1 MLVLQRPA
9 SVFAAMRREDEQ
21 ELRQEPLLAIIFLAG
36 IAGVLSTNLAGA
48 CSTTSRSTRSG
59 SRCGRSSRA
68 GSTGSSG
75 YFVLGAL
82 LFIGE
87 KSAGADTSYVRSRH
101 VLGYACV
108 PLALSLLAQPVKIAA
123 YGEDAFKSGG
133 SDTGFGAHVFEAI
146 ELVALVW
153 CAVLLVIGVRTVN
166 SWSWWR
172 ALAAR
177 CRHSHRPRSRSRAPT
192 ARSSCG
198 GATRDSGDSSRDSLA
213 AGNALFAYVGSV
225 PPRGVC
231 AAARGRRQAPGRSP
245 PPRASRL
252 ERAASPWRRRGHA
265 PRPRALPPRRRP
277 VCALTSAS
285 ARRHRISFT
294 RKSDGAMRSGQREP
308 PGLFKLPVQSEQTR
322 KVCRND

>member
-1 MLVLQRPA
+1 VERDWWLRTVLVLQRPA

-36 IAGVLSTNLAGA
+36 IAGVLSTNLAGRVLDDFEVDA
-48 CSTTSRSTRSG
+48 LG
-59 SRCGRSSRA
+59 LAVWAFIA
-68 GSTGSSG
+68 GGLYGIAG

-123 YGEDAFKSGG
+123 YGEDAFRSGG

-153 CAVLLVIGVRTVN
+153 CAVLLVIGVRTIN

-172 ALAAR
+172 ALAA
-177 CRHSHRPRSRSRAPT
+177 SLPALAPPALALARAY
-192 ARSSCG
+192 
-198 GATRDSGDSSRDSLA
+198 GA
-213 AGNALFAYVGSV
+213 F
-225 PPRGVC
+225 
-231 AAARGRRQAPGRSP
+231 
-245 PPRASRL
+245 
-252 ERAASPWRRRGHA
+252 
-265 PRPRALPPRRRP
+265 
-277 VCALTSAS
+277 
-285 ARRHRISFT
+285 
-294 RKSDGAMRSGQREP
+294 
-308 PGLFKLPVQSEQTR
+308 
-322 KVCRND
+322 